1 MQNRMQPGKKT
12 SNSGQPAGRQ
22 GPAGSKKSNK
32 LLCINNLRKS
42 RGKTNPRRAAV
53 SPQSE
58 AGTRRFSVAPIA
70 AELNP
75 DDILLSARLRG
86 ALSQLG
92 VRKLG
97 DLNGVKVSDFLKCR
111 NCGKR
116 SLRELETVLRRAAAG
131 EYSLPQDPSA
141 LEPSGT
147 IRALDASLSSLAP
160 RDRDCLIKRFGGLS
174 EETFTLDRI
183 GRRYRLTRERVR
195 QIINGSLRQVRLLLG
210 PAGRLRVQRLLE
222 LCRTQVLPLTP
233 ELVARWLPRPW
244 PLSLRPAFYAR
255 LLAAIWPELPVWTG
269 GELSAPWMDPRK
281 EALVQEVRAAVEA
294 AGGRLA
300 CKDAYSRVTTHPKFM
315 GLAPEE
321 FLAGLKDASYAGLK
335 LNLENPERPHLVLA

>member
-1 MQNRMQPGKKT
+1 MQPGQQT
-12 SNSGQPAGRQ
+12 SKRGQLAGRK
-22 GPAGSKKSNK
+22 GPPVSKKAAKVLYNK
-32 LLCINNLRKS
+32 RLRQS
-42 RGKTNPRRAAV
+42 SGKANPRRSGASLHLEV
-53 SPQSE
+53 SP
-58 AGTRRFSVAPIA
+58 RRFSVAPIA

-86 ALSQLG
+86 ALSQLA

-97 DLNGVKVSDFLKCR
+97 DLNGVEVREFLKCR

-141 LEPSGT
+141 LDPAGT
-147 IRALDASLSSLAP
+147 VRALDASLSSLPP
-160 RDRDCLIKRFGGLS
+160 RDRDCLIQRFGGCA
-174 EETFTLDRI
+174 EEIFTLDRI
-183 GRRYRLTRERVR
+183 GRRYHLTRERVR

-210 PAGRLRVQRLLE
+210 PAGRLRVQHLVE

-233 ELVARWLPRPW
+233 ELIACWLPRPW

-269 GELSAPWMDPRK
+269 DTVSAPWIDSPK
-281 EALVQEVRAAVEA
+281 QALLQEVRAAVEA
-294 AGGRLA
+294 AGGTLA
-300 CKDAYSRVTTHPKFM
+300 CKDAYRRVTTNLKFR
-315 GLAPEE
+315 GLAPEA
-321 FLAGLKDASYAGLK
+321 FLAGLKGASLGGLK
-335 LNLENPERPHLVLA
+335 LNLEKPEMPQLVLA